1 MEYSMTETLP
11 LDQFIQIITN
21 TFDKN
26 QFRDY
31 IEKREEQE
39 SKHEEE
45 KVGLY
50 ESNLEEVQKWQF
62 NSIKE
67 VTTGKDE
74 HEIIELIRNELGV
87 VEDEVSRWNKM
98 INAISKVSINDNS
111 FKIG

>member
-1 MEYSMTETLP
+1 MTETLP

-26 QFRDY
+26 QFCDY

-50 ESNLEEVQKWQF
+50 ESDLEEEEQKWQF
-62 NSIKE
+62 YSIKE
-67 VTTGKDE
+67 VTTENDE

-111 FKIG
+111 LKIG